1 MKIKLSKF
9 FPKFLGFLGSIYM
22 YRLLARGVMHTPA
35 PPPRSSADSDWTSHT
50 PHSTIRHIPRHIGT
64 QSDFEGYLYS
74 LTTLTVNVYRKIP
87 HFCQQR
93 SSRDQPSCKRCH
105 FHSRHDESV
114 EKYNTIL
121 GKQIHTNLAEQQTV
135 LLSKNAKHA
144 KSNILHDEIL
154 SPGVVPESETGWE
167 WDQQYLRRW

>member
-35 PPPRSSADSDWTSHT
+35 PPPRSSADWTSHT

-135 LLSKNAKHA
+135 L
-144 KSNILHDEIL
+144 
-154 SPGVVPESETGWE
+154 
-167 WDQQYLRRW
+167 

>member
-1 MKIKLSKF
+1 
-9 FPKFLGFLGSIYM
+9 
-22 YRLLARGVMHTPA
+22 MHTPA
-35 PPPRSSADSDWTSHT
+35 PPPRSSADWTSHT

-64 QSDFEGYLYS
+64 QSDFGGYLYS
-74 LTTLTVNVYRKIP
+74 LTTLTVNVYRQIP

-121 GKQIHTNLAEQQTV
+121 GKQIHTQILLNNKQFYRAKMPNMPKAISCMTKYFLLASFQKV
-135 LLSKNAKHA
+135 
-144 KSNILHDEIL
+144 
-154 SPGVVPESETGWE
+154 
-167 WDQQYLRRW
+167 RRAGNGTNSTW